1 MAGET
6 NSLIQ
11 KMLGTA
17 VPNASTADPTATPDA
32 SMPTLQAI
40 ATNGKL
46 LIENVS
52 QLSQIVEG
60 WQ

>member
-17 VPNASTADPTATPDA
+17 VPNASTADPSATPDA

-52 QLSQIVEG
+52 KLAQIVEG

>member
-17 VPNASTADPTATPDA
+17 VPVAAADQASSTDA
-32 SMPTLQAI
+32 SLPTLQAI

-52 QLSQIVEG
+52 KLVEIVEG

>member
-1 MAGET
+1 MPEINQTILGMLAGQSGTPQMAPEGDLP
-6 NSLIQ
+6 S
-11 KMLGTA
+11 
-17 VPNASTADPTATPDA
+17 
-32 SMPTLQAI
+32 LQAI

-52 QLSQIVEG
+52 KLAQIVDG

>member
-1 MAGET
+1 MQT

-17 VPNASTADPTATPDA
+17 APEVAAPESAEQSE
-32 SMPTLQAI
+32 PTLQTI

-46 LIENVS
+46 LVENLS
-52 QLSQIVEG
+52 QLAQIVEG
-60 WQ
+60 WSQ

>member
-11 KMLGTA
+11 KMLGTS
-17 VPNASTADPTATPDA
+17 VPNAAVADPTAAPDA
-32 SMPTLQAI
+32 SLPTLQAI